1 MRDIANQV
9 EEINQFLAAYKAQSP
24 LKGAAASKLK
34 SAYKKV
40 HAVLVWQKSI
50 DNSECYDHDTKL
62 YMNEATADLA
72 QSMLCSLFGLYKPSS
87 VMLRAHLENA
97 MRVATMLCG
106 MKPLETKTVHD
117 LAVLFKA
124 TSLRNNPDTDA
135 AVQAM
140 LQQYAHLCGYV
151 HTSSPMNMDLRIPF
165 SSIVQSDEAKL
176 LICLDGVLSAAS
188 ALNKNL
194 SLLCAPLLTGMH
206 HRDADYIRD
215 QLPARLKQKIAQ
227 GG

>member
-1 MRDIANQV
+1 MRDIASQV
-9 EEINQFLAAYKAQSP
+9 AEINSFLSNYKADSP
-24 LKGAAASKLK
+24 LKGVSATKLK
-34 SAYKKV
+34 SAYKKF
-40 HAVLVWQKSI
+40 HAVLIWQKTI
-50 DNSECYDHDTKL
+50 DNSGIHDHDTKL

-72 QSMLCSLFGLYKPSS
+72 QAMLCSLFGLYKPSN
-87 VMLRAHLENA
+87 VMLRAHIENT

-135 AVQAM
+135 AVQAV

-165 SSIVQSDEAKL
+165 SSIVQSDEGKIL
-176 LICLDGVLSAAS
+176 TCLEGVMNAAA

-194 SLLCAPLLTGMH
+194 SLLCAPLLAGMH

-215 QLPARLKQKIAQ
+215 QLPARLKQQIAQ
-227 GG
+227 GA